1 MCYLKFVIR
10 NTSQIRVKEVNMTE
24 ETKICPF
31 CGEEIL
37 AVAKKCKHCGE
48 WLKEEQEAPKTIQ
61 CPACGEGI
69 LSNATTC
76 EHCGEAINR
85 EVSKDKQNNLDVD
98 DVWKK
103 RFEAIDKIFID
114 GNFWKHPSDFK
125 NMPKDEWSAL
135 MKQIYLNTSTLL
147 VLLSPLIYYLVKGMW
162 LKAIIYS
169 IVYLVLYYIF
179 GVYLALIIYFVYIVL
194 LYPCDY
200 YRLKVLGR
208 QW

>member
-1 MCYLKFVIR
+1 
-10 NTSQIRVKEVNMTE
+10 MTE

-48 WLKEEQEAPKTIQ
+48 WLKEGQEEAPKTIQ
-61 CPACGEGI
+61 CPACGEDI

-76 EHCGEAINR
+76 EHCGEDINN
-85 EVSKDKQNNLDVD
+85 EVSTNKSNNLDVD

-103 RFEAIDKIFID
+103 RFEVIDKCFAD
-114 GNFWKHPSDFK
+114 GIFWKRKSDFK
-125 NMPKDEWSAL
+125 NMSKDERAEWSTR
-135 MKQIYLNTSTLL
+135 MKELYLNTSTLL
-147 VLLSPLIYYLVKGMW
+147 VVLCPLIYYLVKGMW
-162 LKAIIYS
+162 LKS
-169 IVYLVLYYIF
+169 IVYLLI
-179 GVYLALIIYFVYIVL
+179 YLICFYFIGYWALCIYFVYIVL

-200 YRLKVLGR
+200 YRLKVLGK